1 MSTNEENT
9 RNRNESGIAGGRSG
23 KILSGLIVVTVGA
36 VLLANKFGAEI
47 PRWVISWE
55 MLLIVIGFYAGAK
68 HSFRSWGW
76 LVPIAIGSF
85 FLVDRIVPELSFR
98 PYIWPVVIIGV
109 GLYIILNAGSGV
121 RVGRRGRSHLFF
133 GEEKSGRESSDEYL
147 NSVTVFGGLE
157 KNMVTKNFRG
167 GEVTT
172 FFGGSSINMSQAD
185 IEDKA
190 TLEITQVFGGFELVI
205 PAHWKVQSE
214 VVSVFGGFE
223 DKRAPL
229 KEHTSE
235 KTKTLVLKG
244 TSIFGGID
252 IKSF

>member
-1 MSTNEENT
+1 MSTNEGNT
-9 RNRNESGIAGGRSG
+9 GNRNDCGVPTGRSG
-23 KILSGLIVVTVGA
+23 KILSGLILVTVGA
-36 VLLANKFGAEI
+36 VLLANQFGAQI
-47 PRWVISWE
+47 PRWIISWP
-55 MLLIVIGFYAGAK
+55 MLLIVIGFYVGAK
-68 HSFRSWGW
+68 HSFRNWGW
-76 LVPIAIGSF
+76 LIPIGIGSF
-85 FLVDRIVPELSFR
+85 FLLDRIVPELSFR

-109 GLYIILNAGSGV
+109 GLFIMLNPGSGLT
-121 RVGRRGRSHLFF
+121 GRRSRRKRLFLA
-133 GEEKSGRESSDEYL
+133 EEKSGQENSDDYL
-147 NSVTVFGGLE
+147 NSVTVFGGIE
-157 KNMVTKNFRG
+157 KNMVTKNFKG

-190 TLEITQVFGGFELVI
+190 TLEITQMFGGFELVI

-229 KEHTSE
+229 KEHTAE
-235 KTKTLVLKG
+235 KTKTLIIKG

>member
-1 MSTNEENT
+1 MSANEENT
-9 RNRNESGIAGGRSG
+9 RKQYEGGLSGARSG
-23 KILSGLIVVTVGA
+23 KVLSGMIVVTVGA
-36 VLLANKFGAEI
+36 VLLANQFGAQI

-55 MLLIVIGFYAGAK
+55 MLLIVIGLYAGAK
-68 HSFRSWGW
+68 HSFRNWGW
-76 LVPIAIGSF
+76 LIPIAIGCF

-98 PYIWPVVIIGV
+98 PYIWPVLIIGV
-109 GLYIILNAGSGV
+109 GLFIMLNPGSGV
-121 RVGRRGRSHLFF
+121 RGRRAGRKRFF
-133 GEEKSGRESSDEYL
+133 AEEKSGQENYDDYI
-147 NSVTVFGGLE
+147 NSVTIFGGIE
-157 KNMVTKNFRG
+157 KNMVTKNFKG

-190 TLEITQVFGGFELVI
+190 TLDITQVFGGFELVI

-223 DKRAPL
+223 DKRSPQ
-229 KEHTSE
+229 KEHTTE
-235 KTKTLVLKG
+235 KVKTLILKG
-244 TSIFGGID
+244 TSVFGGID

>member
-9 RNRNESGIAGGRSG
+9 GNRNESGFVGGRSG
-23 KILSGLIVVTVGA
+23 KILSGMIVVTVGA

-47 PRWVISWE
+47 PRWIISWE

-109 GLYIILNAGSGV
+109 GLYIMLNAGSGMGG
-121 RVGRRGRSHLFF
+121 RRRGRTRFF
-133 GEEKSGRESSDEYL
+133 AEEKSGQESSDDYL

-205 PAHWKVQSE
+205 PSHWKVQSE

-235 KTKTLVLKG
+235 KTKTLILKG

-252 IKSF
+252 VKSF

>member
-9 RNRNESGIAGGRSG
+9 RNQYNAGLSSGRSG
-23 KILSGLIVVTVGA
+23 KVLSGMIVVAVGA
-36 VLLANKFGAEI
+36 VLLANQFGAQI

-55 MLLIVIGFYAGAK
+55 MLLIVIGFYVGAK
-68 HSFRSWGW
+68 HSFRNWGW
-76 LVPIAIGSF
+76 LIPIAIGSF

-109 GLYIILNAGSGV
+109 GLFIMLNPSGLA
-121 RVGRRGRSHLFF
+121 GRRGGKWRSSVA
-133 GEEKSGRESSDEYL
+133 GGKSGGESAEDYL

-157 KNMVTKNFRG
+157 KNMVTKNFLG

-185 IEDKA
+185 IQDTA

-223 DKRAPL
+223 DKRSPQ
-229 KEHTSE
+229 KENASE
-235 KTKTLVLKG
+235 KPKTLILKG
-244 TSIFGGID
+244 TSVFGGID